1 MDYTDTNRGRIQYE
15 ERFKQPLLFEG
26 MTFNKVCPTD
36 IDAFTE
42 YHNRLFIVMEVKRND
57 ATLSYGQA
65 TALVRV
71 VDAIQE
77 SGKEAVLYICRHNIS
92 DCSKPVF
99 LKDTLV
105 TDIYYRKEWYKPKP
119 KPAIDVW
126 NYAMEWARQNEGYT
140 I

>member
-1 MDYTDTNRGRIQYE
+1 MEYTDENRGRIQYE

-42 YHNRLFIVMEVKRND
+42 YHDRFFIIFEVKRND
-57 ATLSYGQA
+57 AQLSYGQK
-65 TALVRV
+65 TALVRI

-77 SGKEAVLYICRHNIS
+77 SGRNAVLYICRHNIG

-99 LKDTLV
+99 LKNT
-105 TDIYYRKEWYKPKP
+105 IISEAYYCKQWYIIKPKT
-119 KPAIDVW
+119 ALEVW
-126 NYAMEWARQNEGYT
+126 NYAMQWARDNL
-140 I
+140 